1 MSRRYE
7 ATVLEYLRNYIE
19 VARRVK
25 EIVRRIDPNVR
36 VYVFGSVVRG
46 KYTAASDID
55 VLIVTEKIEEKYK
68 IMVKVYKEIKA
79 PIELHITTPQ
89 KYATWYKKFIKP
101 EEIIEVA

>member
-1 MSRRYE
+1 M
-7 ATVLEYLRNYIE
+7 E

-25 EIVRRIDPNVR
+25 EIVRRIDPNAR

-55 VLIVTEKIEEKYK
+55 ILIVTEKIEEKYK